1 MMCWMQH
8 SIYNIRTL
16 HCRSPQHPL
25 SLQLLCYSIC
35 FSALMVPA
43 NLL

>member
-8 SIYNIRTL
+8 SDCNIRTT

-25 SLQLLCYSIC
+25 SLQLLCYSIR
-35 FSALMVPA
+35 FTALMLPA